1 MNYAPGPAGELAG
14 MRGGLRIAIVTETYP
29 PEINGVAMTIG
40 RMLDGLLRRGHGIQ
54 LVRPRQHA
62 RDLPRCAARFA
73 EVLVRGVPLPRY
85 DGLRVGLPAQRTL
98 YRLWQRERPDI
109 VHVVTEGPLGKSA
122 LRAAY
127 RLRIPASSDFHTN
140 FDTYS
145 KHYGLGMLR
154 PVISGY
160 LKRFHNCA
168 DCTFVPTQELRARLE
183 QEGYRDLMVVA
194 RGVDTALYSPARRC
208 ERLRKSWGVPHDGLV
223 VIYVGRLA
231 PEKNLPVVLAAF
243 GQIAYRLPSSRLVL
257 VGDGPLRTRLEQR
270 HPEHIFAG
278 MRRGEDLAT
287 HYASGDLFLFPS
299 STETFGNVTVEAM
312 ASGLAVV
319 AYDYAA
325 GREHIVHRETG
336 LLVPFEDAATFVR
349 MSAELA
355 TDPAQIAMLRRNARL
370 AAESID
376 WDKVVDALDF
386 AFRRLV
392 MKHDPT
398 PV

>member
-1 MNYAPGPAGELAG
+1 
-14 MRGGLRIAIVTETYP
+14 
-29 PEINGVAMTIG
+29 
-40 RMLDGLLRRGHGIQ
+40 
-54 LVRPRQHA
+54 
-62 RDLPRCAARFA
+62 
-73 EVLVRGVPLPRY
+73 
-85 DGLRVGLPAQRTL
+85 
-98 YRLWQRERPDI
+98 
-109 VHVVTEGPLGKSA
+109 
-122 LRAAY
+122 
-127 RLRIPASSDFHTN
+127 
-140 FDTYS
+140 
-145 KHYGLGMLR
+145 
-154 PVISGY
+154 
-160 LKRFHNCA
+160 
-168 DCTFVPTQELRARLE
+168 
-183 QEGYRDLMVVA
+183 
-194 RGVDTALYSPARRC
+194 
-208 ERLRKSWGVPHDGLV
+208 
-223 VIYVGRLA
+223 
-231 PEKNLPVVLAAF
+231 VLAAF